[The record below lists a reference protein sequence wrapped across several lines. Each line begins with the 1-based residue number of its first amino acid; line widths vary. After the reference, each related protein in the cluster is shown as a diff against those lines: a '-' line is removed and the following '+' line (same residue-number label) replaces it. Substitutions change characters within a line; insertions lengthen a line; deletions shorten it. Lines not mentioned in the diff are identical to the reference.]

1 MSGAVAGGAAALCN
15 GGSLQPAGD
24 MQEYETPSTSI
35 FISKHICQQ
44 VRYGTSIFVNK
55 FGTVLVYLSTSLVRY
70 WYICQQV
77 RYGTGIFISKHI
89 CQQVRYGTGIFV
101 NKCGTVLVY
110 LSARIFVNKNSTVPV
125 PVYLSQCCGS
135 NLNLTT

>member
-44 VRYGTSIFVNK
+44 VRYGTGIFVNK
-55 FGTVLVYLSTSLVRY
+55 FGTVLVHLSAS
-70 WYICQQV
+70 
-77 RYGTGIFISKHI
+77 
-89 CQQVRYGTGIFV
+89 IFV
-101 NKCGTVLVY
+101 NKCGTV
-110 LSARIFVNKNSTVPV
+110 
-125 PVYLSQCCGS
+125 PVYFKQ
-135 NLNLTT
+135 LNF

>member
-35 FISKHICQQ
+35 FISKH
-44 VRYGTSIFVNK
+44 
-55 FGTVLVYLSTSLVRY
+55 
-70 WYICQQV
+70 ICQQV

-135 NLNLTT
+135 NLNLTA

>member
-24 MQEYETPSTSI
+24 LQEYETPSTSI

-44 VRYGTSIFVNK
+44 VRYGTGIFVNK
-55 FGTVLVYLSTSLVRY
+55 FGTVM
-70 WYICQQV
+70 
-77 RYGTGIFISKHI
+77 
-89 CQQVRYGTGIFV
+89 
-101 NKCGTVLVY
+101 VY

-135 NLNLTT
+135 NLNLTA